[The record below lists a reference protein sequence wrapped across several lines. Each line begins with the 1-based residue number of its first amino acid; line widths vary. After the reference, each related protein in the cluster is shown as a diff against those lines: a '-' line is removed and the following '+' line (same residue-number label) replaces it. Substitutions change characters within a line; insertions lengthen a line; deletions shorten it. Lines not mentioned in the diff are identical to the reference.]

1 MRVTGR
7 ILIRLLRVVSLVLLA
22 AFGTIV
28 LMRVA
33 PGYFTDAREMDGQYA
48 SAGRAAVQERQT
60 EEGTLFSSLSLSV
73 HGWTH
78 GSLGQSRQYDVPVT
92 QLLRER
98 MATSARLLG
107 GGVLSGWLLSLVLT
121 LVLSARRTR
130 KGEALIAL
138 STAVLLALP
147 VGALATFCLLS
158 EFGGPMF
165 VLALLIAVR
174 DFKLLYRM
182 LREALRAPQVLYAKA
197 QGFSY
202 GRILRVHV
210 LRTLGSELLSVG
222 MMSFAVALSALVP
235 VEVIFDVPGL
245 GKLAWN
251 AAMNRDLPV
260 LVAVTLWMAAC
271 VGVASLFAEAG
282 VTQETAQCA

>member
-1 MRVTGR
+1 MRVART

-22 AFGTIV
+22 ALGTIV

-33 PGYFTDAREMDGQYA
+33 PGYFTDSREMDGQYA
-48 SAGRAAVQERQT
+48 SAGRAAVQERQA
-60 EEGTLFSSLSLSV
+60 EEGTLAASLAVSV
-73 HGWTH
+73 RGWSH

-98 MATSARLLG
+98 AAASSKLLLG
-107 GGVLSGWLLSLVLT
+107 GVAAGWLLSLALT
-121 LVLSARRTR
+121 LLLSARRTR
-130 KGEALIAL
+130 AGEPLIAL

-182 LREALRAPQVLYAKA
+182 LRQALRAPQVLYARA

-202 GRILRVHV
+202 ARILRVHL
-210 LRTLGSELLSVG
+210 LRTLGAELLSLA

-245 GKLAWN
+245 GQLAWN

-260 LVAVTLWMAAC
+260 LVAVTLVMAAC